1 MSTSLFL
8 AYTFAAYLAGAVPW
22 SVWLSRAV
30 AKTDPR
36 TLTDGNPGAANAF
49 RAAGRGVGI
58 AVLVLDFLK
67 AFVPVL
73 VARWGLQ
80 LPDEQM
86 FWVALAPMLGHAFSI
101 FLRFRGGRGLT
112 AMFGVW
118 AGITL
123 YEVPL
128 LMGLT
133 AFLGIRLVN
142 NREISSLLIPLVAAV
157 YLGLRG
163 QPGWMIALALAQFL
177 LMVSKILVYYRAKAA

>member
-1 MSTSLFL
+1 MPLFL
-8 AYTFAAYLAGAVPW
+8 TYVLAAYLSGAVPW
-22 SVWLSRAV
+22 SVWLSRVV
-30 AKTDPR
+30 ARTDPR
-36 TLTDGNPGAANAF
+36 TLADGNPGAANAF

-80 LPDEQM
+80 LLDGQL
-86 FWVALAPMLGHAFSI
+86 FWIALAPMLGHAFSI

-118 AGITL
+118 AGVTL

-133 AFLGIRLVN
+133 AFVGIRLIK
-142 NREISSLLIPLVAAV
+142 NREVSSLLIPLVAAG
-157 YLGLRG
+157 YLMLTGK
-163 QPGWMIALALAQFL
+163 PGWMIVLVLAQWL
-177 LMVSKILVYYRAKAA
+177 LILSKILVYYRAKAA

>member
-1 MSTSLFL
+1 MSMPLFL
-8 AYTFAAYLAGAVPW
+8 TYVLVAYLSGAVPW
-22 SVWLSRAV
+22 SVWLSRVV
-30 AKTDPR
+30 ARTDPR
-36 TLTDGNPGAANAF
+36 TLADGNPGAANAF

-73 VARWGLQ
+73 VAHWGLQ
-80 LPDEQM
+80 LPDWQL
-86 FWVALAPMLGHAFSI
+86 FWIALAPMLGHAFSI

-118 AGITL
+118 AGVTL

-133 AFLGIRLVN
+133 AFVGIRLIK

-157 YLGLRG
+157 YLMLTGK
-163 QPGWMIALALAQFL
+163 PGWMIVLALAQGL
-177 LMVSKILVYYRAKAA
+177 LMLSKILVYYRAKAA